1 MICYNSR
8 QIFHEIFHA
17 PGKIGISRDE
27 EFTELGPKIWDILPE
42 KYKKNW
48 ILFKL
53 KNGNQ

>member
-1 MICYNSR
+1 MICYNLR

-27 EFTELGPKIWDILPE
+27 ELTQLGPKIWDILPE

-48 ILFKL
+48 ILLKL